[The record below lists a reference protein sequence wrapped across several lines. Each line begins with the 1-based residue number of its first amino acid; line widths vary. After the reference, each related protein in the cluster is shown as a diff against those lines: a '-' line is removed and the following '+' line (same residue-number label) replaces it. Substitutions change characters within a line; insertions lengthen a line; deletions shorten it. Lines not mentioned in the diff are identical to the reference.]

1 MTTYLV
7 DNSIWQKAS
16 KSEVIAARL
25 RELSPAHLLITCP
38 PQVLEYCHSARTPQE
53 HQELRADMAQLLPA
67 WEHPDERQA
76 LDIQQALWDS
86 GFVRAAAAL
95 DCLIAAYAVVNDA
108 VVLNSDRDFG
118 YIGRDPG
125 CGQAGVRG
133 GLNRCRPTPV
143 GADPVLIRRGVRLR
157 SPR

>member
-7 DNSIWQKAS
+7 DNSIWQHAS
-16 KSEVIAARL
+16 TSEAIATRL

-53 HQELRADMAQLLPA
+53 YQELRTDMAQLFPA

-86 GFVRAAAAL
+86 GLVRVAAAF

-108 VVLNSDRDFG
+108 VILNSDHDFE
-118 YIGRDPG
+118 YIEVATRG
-125 CGQAGVRG
+125 AVRQEY
-133 GLNRCRPTPV
+133 V
-143 GADPVLIRRGVRLR
+143 DA
-157 SPR
+157 